1 MPKMKVVQV
10 SAPGAEF
17 EVVEREIPSRQ
28 PATSEFACKPAESV
42 IATRLQKKAG
52 GLVLS
57 TLAFPDTRSQVSLMS

>member
-42 IATRLQKKAG
+42 IATRLQRRRVA
-52 GLVLS
+52 
-57 TLAFPDTRSQVSLMS
+57 RY